1 MVLDPGA
8 SLRRVELL
16 QLLDQLDPWIAKLD
30 EAVMQAAESCATA
43 VCLMQQAGVGPVTAL
58 AFVLTIPVNFPA
70 LAPSDEKDYSIR
82 DDLGEMLSET

>member
-58 AFVLTIPVNFPA
+58 AFVLFPA

>member
-1 MVLDPGA
+1 
-8 SLRRVELL
+8 
-16 QLLDQLDPWIAKLD
+16 
-30 EAVMQAAESCATA
+30 MQAAESCATA